1 MTADKLLSK
10 YIRNTERVFAEIKLS
25 HGVAHIDRKKAS
37 NIIDTAKR
45 YLEDAK
51 YYQQKKRFETGLAS
65 VAYSEGL
72 LDALRLLEIAKF
84 QWPTKERRMSK
95 TA

>member
-1 MTADKLLSK
+1 MTIDNLLSK
-10 YIRNTERVFAEIKLS
+10 YIRNTERVFAEMRLS
-25 HGVAHIDRKKAS
+25 HGVAHIDRKRAS
-37 NIIDTAKR
+37 NIVDTAKR

-65 VAYSEGL
+65 VAYCEGL
-72 LDALRLLEIAKF
+72 LDALRLLEIAEF
-84 QWPTKERRMSK
+84 QWPTQERRMSR

>member
-1 MTADKLLSK
+1 MTVDELLSK
-10 YIRNTERVFAEIKLS
+10 YIHNTERVFAEMKLS
-25 HGVAHIDRKKAS
+25 HGITHIDRKKAS

-72 LDALRLLEIAKF
+72 LDALRLLEIAEF
-84 QWPTKERRMSK
+84 QWSTQERGMPK

>member
-1 MTADKLLSK
+1 MAVDKLLSK
-10 YIRNTERVFAEIKLS
+10 YIRNTERVFAEIELS
-25 HGVAHIDRKKAS
+25 HRVAHIDRKKAS
-37 NIIDTAKR
+37 NIVDTAKR

-72 LDALRLLEIAKF
+72 LDALRMLEMAKF
-84 QWPTKERRMSK
+84 QWPTQERRMSK

>member
-1 MTADKLLSK
+1 MTVDELLSK
-10 YIRNTERVFAEIKLS
+10 YIHNTECVLAEMRLS
-25 HGVAHIDRKKAS
+25 HGITHIDRKKAS
-37 NIIDTAKR
+37 NIVDTAKR

-84 QWPTKERRMSK
+84 QWPTQDRGIPK